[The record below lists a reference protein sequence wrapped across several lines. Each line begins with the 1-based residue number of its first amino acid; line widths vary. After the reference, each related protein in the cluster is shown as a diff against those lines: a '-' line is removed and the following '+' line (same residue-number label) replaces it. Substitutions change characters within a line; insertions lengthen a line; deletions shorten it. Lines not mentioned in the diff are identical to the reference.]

1 MQKEKNMLI
10 NIMLIVVGSLLAAI
24 FKSEA
29 DFANHE

>member
-1 MQKEKNMLI
+1 MLI
-10 NIMLIVVGSLLAAI
+10 NIMLVVVGSLLAAI